1 MLFCSSSL
9 TSGAFC
15 GGGSPKTLVPFSQG
29 AVFVTDGVQIEGG
42 CAWSLNLDG
51 NKDHSFNVVLG
62 WNVSRGVWKAGA
74 VESCNAKD
82 GPGTAESATTSFQ
95 SSNRYKGYRESSST
109 PVIFYFTVEVDMSNA
124 FYPLVTVQELLDE

>member
-1 MLFCSSSL
+1 MSETMTLSTYTMRTISTKRTDIIDPVILKNKIAVVEFESRDWPIPPKSFWQLFTIRNKTQWEMLFCSSSL

-51 NKDHSFNVVLG
+51 NKDHSFNVVL
-62 WNVSRGVWKAGA
+62 VSI
-74 VESCNAKD
+74 D
-82 GPGTAESATTSFQ
+82 
-95 SSNRYKGYRESSST
+95 
-109 PVIFYFTVEVDMSNA
+109 
-124 FYPLVTVQELLDE
+124 